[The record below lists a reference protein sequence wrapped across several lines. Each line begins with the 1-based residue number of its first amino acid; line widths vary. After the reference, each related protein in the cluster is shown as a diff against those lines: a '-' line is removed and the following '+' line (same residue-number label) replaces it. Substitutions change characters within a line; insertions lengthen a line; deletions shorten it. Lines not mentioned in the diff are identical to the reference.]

1 MKAIHKKLNDGG
13 RFPVQFVYMDTK
25 SPQME
30 LPHHLH
36 DWHEIIYV
44 YGGNGKLLVN
54 HSFYEMN
61 AGDLFLIPGNTV
73 HRAFPD
79 EHLPVTSTALFFS
92 SALIQPMEWGEQGSL
107 LRSFES
113 ARRRKQYKFEV
124 PESNRK
130 DIAAILAS
138 IQLEMTTQMN
148 HYQTAVRVRVCE
160 LLLTLDRIYMPE
172 TSTMG
177 DSLTEPAWMRAA
189 LHYID
194 SAIAETDL
202 TLSAL
207 SKRAAITPSHFSRVF
222 KQSTGMN
229 VTDYVVVKR
238 IMLAKELLV
247 RTDDSISEICERCG
261 MESES
266 YFYRKFKQITGITP
280 KAYKRSALHYIAG
293 SD

>member
-1 MKAIHKKLNDGG
+1 MKAIQKNLNEGG
-13 RFPVQFVYMDTK
+13 RFPVRFVYKDTK

-44 YGGNGKLLVN
+44 YSGNGKMLVN
-54 HSFYEMN
+54 HSFYEMK

-79 EHLPVTSTALFFS
+79 EHAPVTSTALFFS
-92 SALIQPMEWGEQGSL
+92 PALIQPMEWGEQGML
-107 LRSFES
+107 LRSLET
-113 ARRRKQYKFEV
+113 ARRQKLYKFEV
-124 PESNRK
+124 PEAGRST
-130 DIAAILAS
+130 IAALLES
-138 IQLEMTTQMN
+138 IQDEMAHQMI
-148 HYQTAVRVRVCE
+148 HYQTAVRIRICD

-172 TSTMG
+172 TSALG
-177 DSLTEPAWMRAA
+177 DALVVPVWMRET

-194 SAIAETDL
+194 SNIADRGL
-202 TLSAL
+202 TLSVL

-222 KQSTGMN
+222 KQTTGMN
-229 VTDYVVVKR
+229 VTDYVAVKR

-266 YFYRKFKQITGITP
+266 YFYRKFRQITGMTP
-280 KAYKRSALHYIAG
+280 RAYKRSAARHTAG
-293 SD
+293 SS